1 MYFELLT
8 AVTLRAISGPMNLW
22 CSRVAAAAVRMLT
35 NSDIENGETQT
46 TTTKRVLS
54 ISKWTLSLGQHLAKA
69 RYILLIGDLSSKIY
83 NRS

>member
-22 CSRVAAAAVRMLT
+22 CSRVAAAVRMLT

-69 RYILLIGDLSSKIY
+69 RYILLIGELS
-83 NRS
+83 

>member
-22 CSRVAAAAVRMLT
+22 CSRVAAAVRMLT

-46 TTTKRVLS
+46 TTTNECYQYRNGLYPWDS
-54 ISKWTLSLGQHLAKA
+54 ILQRLGI
-69 RYILLIGDLSSKIY
+69 YIAYWGAILKDPQ
-83 NRS
+83 